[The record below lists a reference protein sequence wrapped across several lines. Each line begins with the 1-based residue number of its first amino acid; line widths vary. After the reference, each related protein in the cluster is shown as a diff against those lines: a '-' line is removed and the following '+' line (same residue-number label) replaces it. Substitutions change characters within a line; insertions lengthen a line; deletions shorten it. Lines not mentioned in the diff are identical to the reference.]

1 MHDVVNARRSHVA
14 QYTALITFVVIV
26 FSSFYPFTGWAY
38 SGRPLLEFLG
48 YPLPY
53 YFRLFDNAVNFLVY
67 LPLGFA
73 LALSSRSR
81 ILSWLLA
88 LALSLLVSFSV
99 EFGQQFLPMR
109 VSSNLDMLYNMA
121 GAFVGATLAVSP
133 LFRRLW
139 HRVWL
144 KRQRYFRHENVADY
158 AVVLIVVWFVT
169 QLDPSVPLFGVVV
182 RPIGL
187 PQPFVSPMEN
197 PMLFLLLVEAGGVML
212 NLVAFLLFITTF
224 LAARR
229 YVARAITL
237 ALVLAWFLK
246 VLAAGTL
253 LKPMAFFEWINQYV
267 MTGLSAGFLLVWLV
281 TRFGQRVQAV
291 VALLALLG
299 TQVMVFLWPLARSD
313 ADMLSLFRWHY
324 GHLANMNALVAFLAQ
339 LWPYAACLVL
349 LGLLW
354 QPVCREKLEPQ

>member
-1 MHDVVNARRSHVA
+1 MANAQRSHVA

-26 FSSFYPFTGWAY
+26 FSSFYPFTDWVY
-38 SGRPLLEFLG
+38 SGQPLLEFVS

-53 YFRLFDNAVNFLVY
+53 YFRLFDNAVNFLIY

-73 LALSSRSR
+73 LALTCRHR
-81 ILSWLLA
+81 LWGWLLA
-88 LALSLLVSFSV
+88 VVLSVLVSFLV

-121 GAFVGATLAVSP
+121 GAVLGATLAVSP
-133 LFRRLW
+133 GFRRVW
-139 HRVWL
+139 HSVWQR
-144 KRQRYFRHENVADY
+144 RQRYFRHESMADY

-169 QLDPSVPLFGVVV
+169 QLDPSIPLFGVVV

-187 PQPFVSPMEN
+187 PQPFISPMAN

-212 NLVAFLLFITTF
+212 NLTAFLLFITTF
-224 LAARR
+224 LASRR
-229 YVARAITL
+229 YTARAITI

-281 TRFGQRVQAV
+281 TRFGQKLQAV

-299 TQVMVFLWPLARSD
+299 TQALVALWPLARSD

-324 GHLANMNALVAFLAQ
+324 GHLANMNALVAFLSQ
-339 LWPYAACLVL
+339 LWPYAACVVL
-349 LGLLW
+349 AGLLW
-354 QPVCREKLEPQ
+354 QSAGSKQPQA